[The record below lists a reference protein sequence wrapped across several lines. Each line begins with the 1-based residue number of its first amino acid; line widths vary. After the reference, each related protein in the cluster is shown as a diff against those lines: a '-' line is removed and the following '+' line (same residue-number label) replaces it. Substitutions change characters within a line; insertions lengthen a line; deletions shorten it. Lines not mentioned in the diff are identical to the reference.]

1 MFETFKQNWAK
12 YAIEAWALGMFMLSA
27 SFFVAM
33 IELPGLPIR
42 ENIADPMLRRW
53 LIGIM
58 MGCTAITL
66 IYSPWGMRSGAHM
79 NPAVTLAFLFL
90 KKIAPWD
97 AVGYIIAQTTGA
109 VVAMLAAKSI
119 FPMILSDPAV
129 NYVQTLPGMNGVL
142 VAFGAE
148 YFLAMGMILL
158 VLYSSNTTRTA
169 PYTGIFAG
177 ITVMVYITLEA
188 PLSGMSINP
197 ARTLASAV
205 AAHNFAFYWIYL
217 IAPPAGMLSAA
228 MLWRWYLCQKSEFAC
243 SMSGKEN

>member
-1 MFETFKQNWAK
+1 MFETFKRNWVN
-12 YAIEAWALGMFMLSA
+12 YAIEAWALGMFMVSA
-27 SFFVAM
+27 TFFVAV

-42 ENIADPMLRRW
+42 ESIADPMLRRC

-58 MGCTAITL
+58 MGCTAIAL

-97 AVGYIIAQTTGA
+97 AVGY
-109 VVAMLAAKSI
+109 VVAQAIGGVTAMLILKSI
-119 FPMILSDPAV
+119 FPGILGDPAV
-129 NYVQTLPGMNGVL
+129 NYVQTLPGSQGVL
-142 VAFGAE
+142 VAFAAE
-148 YFLAMGMILL
+148 FVLALCLILI
-158 VLYSSNTTRTA
+158 VLYSSNTARTA

-197 ARTLASAV
+197 ARTLASAI
-205 AAHNFAFYWIYL
+205 AAQHFTYYWLYL
-217 IAPPAGMLSAA
+217 TAPLAGMLSAA

-243 SMSGKEN
+243 SMSGKS